1 MKPHFMMFAAY
12 NGWANDRLYAA
23 ARELSRGD
31 YLADHGAF
39 FGSLNGT
46 LNHLLVTD
54 RIWMRRFTGDGP
66 VHAALNELLTDDL
79 AELSALRA
87 SEDARLTGYVGS
99 LDEGKIAGNFTYRPI
114 TNPVEITQPL
124 GPALAHLFNHQT
136 HHRGQATA
144 ILTRIRRPGRLPEP
158 RSDPVPAPVRHGA
171 RLRKIQ
177 PLAGQ
182 SRKYFGDV

>member
-1 MKPHFMMFAAY
+1 MKPHFEMFAAY

-23 ARELSRGD
+23 ARALSRAD

-39 FGSLNGT
+39 FGSLDGT

-66 VHAALNELLTDDL
+66 APSALSERVTDDL
-79 AELSALRA
+79 EELAALRVA
-87 SEDARLTGYVGS
+87 EDARIIAYVDG
-99 LDEGKIAGNFTYRPI
+99 LDEATIAGNFTYRPV
-114 TNPVEITQPL
+114 TNPVEVTQPL

-144 ILTRIRRPGRLPEP
+144 ILTRIGGRDACESLDLIQFQ
-158 RSDPVPAPVRHGA
+158 RQTGIG
-171 RLRKIQ
+171 LR
-177 PLAGQ
+177 
-182 SRKYFGDV
+182 

>member
-1 MKPHFMMFAAY
+1 MKPHFAMFAAY

-23 ARELSRGD
+23 ALALPRED

-54 RIWMRRFTGDGP
+54 RIWQRRFSGAGP
-66 VHAALNELLTDDL
+66 VHAALTEIVTDDL
-79 AELSALRA
+79 DELARLRA
-87 SEDARLTGYVGS
+87 AEDARLIAYVDG
-99 LDEGKIAGNFTYRPI
+99 LTEAQIAGNFTYRPI
-114 TNPVEITQPL
+114 TNPVEVTQPL

-144 ILTRIRRPGRLPEP
+144 ILTRIAGRDACESLDLIQFQ
-158 RSDPVPAPVRHGA
+158 RQTGMG
-171 RLRKIQ
+171 LR
-177 PLAGQ
+177 
-182 SRKYFGDV
+182 